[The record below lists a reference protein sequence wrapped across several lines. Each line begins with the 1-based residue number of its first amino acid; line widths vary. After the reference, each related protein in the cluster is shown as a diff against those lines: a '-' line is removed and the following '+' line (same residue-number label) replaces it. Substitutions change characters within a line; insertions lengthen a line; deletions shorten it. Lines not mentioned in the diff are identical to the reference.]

1 MSHFPD
7 FPDGHVAPLCKQ
19 TPDLTGIWA
28 NVILIHNTPFLIC
41 DLKLVIISKTEMFYF
56 TALLVNYTI
65 IHQLFLLRK
74 QNDFVLY
81 L

>member
-1 MSHFPD
+1 
-7 FPDGHVAPLCKQ
+7 
-19 TPDLTGIWA
+19 
-28 NVILIHNTPFLIC
+28 
-41 DLKLVIISKTEMFYF
+41 MFYF